1 MHINVKYMPIQKIY
15 LLYHCDYVNLP
26 IYQCVLRK
34 KIVGLEGSILTGI
47 FVTPYVFCNLMYLA
61 YFLYALHYPP
71 YVLTIL
77 YTNTFSSYTSCSASH
92 KDDVI
97 TSNW

>member
-1 MHINVKYMPIQKIY
+1 MPIQKIY

-47 FVTPYVFCNLMYLA
+47 FVTPYLFCNLMYLA
-61 YFLYALHYPP
+61 YFLYAFYM
-71 YVLTIL
+71 LTIL
-77 YTNTFSSYTSCSASH
+77 YTHTLSSYTSCNASH